1 MIPQQNPLYILNQ
14 TLEAVDC
21 KYPLYWPRD
30 LERLTKVHYYHVP
43 WAHFIILSTKELT
56 GVQIVHQVT

>member
-1 MIPQQNPLYILNQ
+1 MIPQEKLLSILNLNRQ
-14 TLEAVDC
+14 AIDI

-30 LERLTKVHYYHVP
+30 SERLTKVHYYHVP

-56 GVQIVHQVT
+56 GVQIVHQVK